1 MKTAREIYKE
11 DEYWY
16 DYQPMLEEF
25 GNIILQCDEDNYQG
39 DSYLVY
45 EQNGKYGYLTFGW
58 GSCSG
63 CDALQA
69 CLTIDEVQ
77 ELIDTLYHKIKWFD
91 SLNELK
97 DYFKTKNWALCYEWS
112 IAEFREFLKR
122 VNDL

>member
-97 DYFKTKNWALCYEWS
+97 DYFKTKNWTLCYEWS

>member
-97 DYFKTKNWALCYEWS
+97 DYFKTKNWVLCYEWS